1 MVEGELTLE
10 CPLTT
15 TLPSWL
21 VHAQRLGIS
30 NEKKEKRKKTYKT
43 MKHFTNASHSTI
55 L

>member
-15 TLPSWL
+15 TLPPWL

-30 NEKKEKRKKTYKT
+30 NEKKKKKKEKRKKAIKP
-43 MKHFTNASHSTI
+43 
-55 L
+55 